1 MVILKKQPLSLSFVL
16 FVAALCFSWLGISLY
31 AFMAFSFRMYAKIH
45 NLLVWIDSA
54 SFNHFVPLSVC
65 DTAVFRSKLLYWIY
79 DHLLWGHFT
88 LISLITAD
96 SIVLYHV
103 HTKKYAINSTGT
115 MTYIFICIWRHC
127 NGCVVI
133 AALWCQWGPGNC
145 KISIMC
151 TIK

>member
-16 FVAALCFSWLGISLY
+16 FVAALSFLWRVPLCMPSWLLVLECMQK
-31 AFMAFSFRMYAKIH
+31 FT

-54 SFNHFVPLSVC
+54 SFNHFVPVSVC
-65 DTAVFRSKLLYWIY
+65 DTAVFRSKLIYWIY

-133 AALWCQWGPGNC
+133 AALWCQWGWDNC
-145 KISIMC
+145 KIRIMC